1 MPSGD
6 RTGLEAAAALA
17 AGKEN
22 IADDARAIA
31 ADAVRLRPLL
41 AKAQRLVQAAK
52 LTPSASSGLHVHYV
66 SDARISRSTPDSSQK
81 LFRDAQWAC
90 LQVCHSS
97 CVGFTN
103 SCASTAQWWP
113 PIKSC
118 RSGGYLVGTGLCMRP
133 LISVHCVPQIRS
145 WQHTR
150 RRRHLRHHRPQ
161 AVDFET
167 NAAAVATFCTLTCAC
182 SNLTESR
189 PQKHHITFK
198 KQH

>member
-1 MPSGD
+1 MASGD

-52 LTPSASSGLHVHYV
+52 LTPSASSGLHIHYV
-66 SDARISRSTPDSSQK
+66 SDALIARSTLDSSQK
-81 LFRDAQWAC
+81 PFRVAQWAC

-97 CVGFTN
+97 CMGFTN
-103 SCASTAQWWP
+103 SCTSTAQWWP

-118 RSGGYLVGTGLCMRP
+118 RSGGYLAGTGLCMRQ
-133 LISVHCVPQIRS
+133 LTSVHSVLQIRS

-150 RRRHLRHHRPQ
+150 RRRHLRHYRPQ
-161 AVDFET
+161 AVDIQAS
-167 NAAAVATFCTLTCAC
+167 AAAVAIFCTL
-182 SNLTESR
+182 
-189 PQKHHITFK
+189 
-198 KQH
+198 